1 MRDVFNRYTHS
12 SQEPTIDE
20 LWDSYSEEGRMIT
33 QAPHIQKYLRDAG
46 LPLPRFDTC
55 TELEWLD
62 YEGVFL
68 GALLGYAWSHW
79 NSECQALKQPHYY

>member
-1 MRDVFNRYTHS
+1 MSVFNQYTHS

-20 LWDSYSEEGRMIT
+20 LWDSYSEEGRMIS
-33 QAPHIQKYLRDAG
+33 QAPGIQKSLREAG
-46 LPLPRFDTC
+46 FTLPRLDTC

-68 GALLGYAWSHW
+68 GALLGYAWNYW
-79 NSECQALKQPHYY
+79 NSLVNYAPQPYYY

>member
-1 MRDVFNRYTHS
+1 MGVFNQYTHS

-20 LWDSYSEEGRMIT
+20 LWDSYSEEGREIS
-33 QAPHIQKYLRDAG
+33 QAPGIQKYLREAG
-46 LPLPRFDTC
+46 FPAPRLDTC

-68 GALLGYAWSHW
+68 GALLGYAWDYW
-79 NSECQALKQPHYY
+79 NRLETQAAQPYYY